1 MYEGQSINSDDGSI
15 SQKILLES
23 KLFVKR
29 KMWTCV
35 AYSCLKYGVFIMN
48 RSDVVRICMHHCAR
62 GHEYL
67 HFDQLCLGVG

>member
-23 KLFVKR
+23 ELFVTQNVD
-29 KMWTCV
+29 MGV

-48 RSDVVRICMHHCAR
+48 RC
-62 GHEYL
+62 GENFYTTL
-67 HFDQLCLGVG
+67 